1 MCCWVL
7 CSVLV
12 RNGSLYCSEVTKALL
27 RCDPECSILSPCLV
41 SQVFSCQQ
49 TLYVVRLHCVTHT
62 HTHTDTFLLFSD
74 TFTARVLAHVGHDM
88 PSTCGMVLIHT
99 KVCKVILPTFTFIVP
114 SSAQKALPIND
125 PVTLSSSNTS
135 ANTLTLTV
143 TLLPAG
149 HCPGSVM

>member
-41 SQVFSCQQ
+41 SQVFRCQQ

-62 HTHTDTFLLFSD
+62 HTQTPSFFSLTLSLQECLLMY
-74 TFTARVLAHVGHDM
+74 VGHDM